1 MYGALALIALGAAQ
15 GAELGASMRASARP
29 SLCAPPASTASS
41 SSQSEWDML
50 REREIA
56 ELCVELGRARV
67 RLAGD
72 PLGVLTRAREL
83 ARAWPGRPEPWVLQ
97 ARALVLM
104 GEYAEAWK
112 AFAGARERGEELRA
126 AHVARD
132 YAVAARM
139 TGNDAAA
146 VEAYQRLV
154 PLAALWPDP
163 LLEQRLLLEAA
174 AAALTRGQAGMN
186 EAIGHLAAVRPRA
199 TSTGL
204 RTFVLGL
211 DAFAAYRRGQAP
223 PELEQASAAEVWRFV
238 ERVRSGATSRVW
250 PVLPHP
256 ELQAVAS
263 LLVER
268 YSAAEAAEL
277 WSPYVE
283 MLARP
288 GGDAAALAR
297 ARERQER
304 LARGSRG
311 R

>member
-1 MYGALALIALGAAQ
+1 MYGALALIGLAAAN

-29 SLCAPPASTASS
+29 SLCAPPASTAAAGPQ
-41 SSQSEWDML
+41 SQWDAL
-50 REREIA
+50 RERELA
-56 ELCVELGRARV
+56 ELCLELGRAQV
-67 RLAGD
+67 RLAAD
-72 PLGVLTRAREL
+72 PLAVLTRAREL
-83 ARAWPGRPEPWVLQ
+83 ARTWPGRAEPWVLQ
-97 ARALVLM
+97 ARARVLM
-104 GEYAEAWK
+104 GEYAEAWQ
-112 AFAGARERGEELRA
+112 AFAAARERGEELRA

-186 EAIGHLAAVRPRA
+186 EALGHLAAVRSRA

-204 RTFVLGL
+204 RSFVVGL
-211 DAFAAYRRGQAP
+211 EAFATYRRGQAP
-223 PELEQASAAEVWRFV
+223 AELEQATAAEVWRFV
-238 ERVRSGATSRVW
+238 ERVRSGATSRAW
-250 PVLPHP
+250 PVLPRA
-256 ELQAVAS
+256 EIQAVAS

-268 YSAAEAAEL
+268 YSASEAAEL

-283 MLARP
+283 MLARA
-288 GGDAAALAR
+288 GADAALLAR

-304 LARGSRG
+304 LTRASGSP
-311 R
+311 